1 MEGSREMKFR
11 RGTYIIKAWEQAV
24 TTASYLSTGF
34 KKLDVAL
41 QYPFSPLV
49 THISSRK
56 NKFLS
61 VTPSD
66 SMRSADIC
74 VLFPLTE
81 AQSMAGH

>member
-41 QYPFSPLV
+41 QYLFSPALHSHFQQEK
-49 THISSRK
+49 T
-56 NKFLS
+56 KF
-61 VTPSD
+61 
-66 SMRSADIC
+66 
-74 VLFPLTE
+74 
-81 AQSMAGH
+81 